1 MFFFLVGASG
11 WNGRWTDGSGQPAL
25 THIIFSHT
33 SVCLFHLSASSLW
46 LLSYLCV
53 PVACAARVPNTHS
66 VPNVVCLF
74 GSFSK
79 RSSGWLGM
87 VQEYHQ
93 PYSFLLYRI
102 SHCHEA
108 SCCTETV
115 VGEETVLQTLL
126 EPRGGSFLTQP
137 HSGAGLSPAH
147 CHASGFHKPL
157 VAVHGSRL
165 EVAPR

>member
-1 MFFFLVGASG
+1 MERTMDGRLRSTSIDTHYFFTHKCVFSICRLRRCGCCHICACPSRVQQEC
-11 WNGRWTDGSGQPAL
+11 RIIL
-25 THIIFSHT
+25 T
-33 SVCLFHLSASSLW
+33 
-46 LLSYLCV
+46 
-53 PVACAARVPNTHS
+53 
-66 VPNVVCLF
+66 VPNVVCPF

-79 RSSGWLGM
+79 RSSGGWLGT

-115 VGEETVLQTLL
+115 VREETVLQTLL

-137 HSGAGLSPAH
+137 HSGAGLSTAH
-147 CHASGFHKPL
+147 CHASGFHKPF